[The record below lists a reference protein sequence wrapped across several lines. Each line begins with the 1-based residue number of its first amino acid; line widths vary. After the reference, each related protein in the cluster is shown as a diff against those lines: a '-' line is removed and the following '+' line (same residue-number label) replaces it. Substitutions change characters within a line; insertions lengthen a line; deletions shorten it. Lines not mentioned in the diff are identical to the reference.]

1 MENSDIVALSRL
13 IDTKIK
19 LLKSY
24 EDITIRLITDDIE
37 KLDMLIDVRQGL
49 LENYNKAT
57 AEINSIV
64 ARQSSGVQEK
74 LNAML
79 RYKEIDEASAP
90 FIDLNEKLLA
100 LKAVINSINQNE
112 KTVSAR
118 LNGYRQDLINEML
131 KLNKSKK
138 VIDYFDT
145 TTNSDIFH
153 GKEFDEKL

>member
-49 LENYNKAT
+49 LEDYNKAT

-64 ARQSSGVQEK
+64 ARQSSGVREK

-118 LNGYRQDLINEML
+118 LNGYRQDLISEML

>member
-1 MENSDIVALSRL
+1 MENSDIVALCRL

>member
-1 MENSDIVALSRL
+1 MNIFPV
-13 IDTKIK
+13 
-19 LLKSY
+19 
-24 EDITIRLITDDIE
+24 
-37 KLDMLIDVRQGL
+37 
-49 LENYNKAT
+49 
-57 AEINSIV
+57 EIN
-64 ARQSSGVQEK
+64 
-74 LNAML
+74 
-79 RYKEIDEASAP
+79 SAP

>member
-49 LENYNKAT
+49 LEDYNKAT

-64 ARQSSGVQEK
+64 ARQSSGVREK
-74 LNAML
+74 LNA
-79 RYKEIDEASAP
+79 ID
-90 FIDLNEKLLA
+90 
-100 LKAVINSINQNE
+100 
-112 KTVSAR
+112 R
-118 LNGYRQDLINEML
+118 
-131 KLNKSKK
+131 KS
-138 VIDYFDT
+138 VV
-145 TTNSDIFH
+145 
-153 GKEFDEKL
+153 

>member
-1 MENSDIVALSRL
+1 MENSDTVALSRL

-37 KLDMLIDVRQGL
+37 RLDMLIDVRQGL
-49 LENYNKAT
+49 LEDYNKAT

-64 ARQSSGVQEK
+64 ARQSSGVREK

>member
-49 LENYNKAT
+49 LEDYNKAT

-64 ARQSSGVQEK
+64 ARQSSGVREK

>member
-64 ARQSSGVQEK
+64 ARQSSGVREK